1 MTKSQQYAEQPQS
14 NQQQQLQ
21 QSQKPSRQ
29 LQLPPP
35 TTPSPR
41 SSVFMFEEKPLM
53 SLGATQ
59 GKMQAFQEGLC
70 MMSNCSL

>member
-1 MTKSQQYAEQPQS
+1 MTKSRQYAQQPQS
-14 NQQQQLQ
+14 NQQQQPQ

-41 SSVFMFEEKPLM
+41 SPIFMFEEKPLM
-53 SLGATQ
+53 SLGARQ

-70 MMSNCSL
+70 IMSKCCL